1 MSPGFTRPRPRPAS
15 ATQRGWAGKTSRS
28 PESREAR
35 PVGRACL
42 VEACGTAAA
51 GPRPAPR
58 MVLVEL
64 SGSREP
70 ARWYCKGACA
80 VYGQALAEVR
90 ALPVGGER

>member
-1 MSPGFTRPRPRPAS
+1 M
-15 ATQRGWAGKTSRS
+15 GKTNRT
-28 PESREAR
+28 PEARESR

-51 GPRPAPR
+51 GPRPAR

-64 SGSREP
+64 ASSREP
-70 ARWYCKGACA
+70 ARWYCAGPCA